1 MVDTITGKF
10 VTLEEYNTLAHKLEV
25 ATGRVGHKDGGF
37 SSPAIAYAKNAV
49 RRLRPVVIMG
59 AADMEPSP
67 EGYVSHVDYDWLVDQ
82 FEAVKVQLDMAHAK
96 HIENEKAT
104 VGQIARLAEFIMM
117 NVPGEPSQSQSA
129 VDTAIRIMGE
139 QQSEITKLKAHISA
153 ITSELNKTTDES
165 ARLAKEYRE
174 RLFSLGK
181 LLNVVQS
188 LGSEASIWKVIEGQI
203 KSLTAILNE
212 RTRELDIVKSNNRE
226 LTEANKNLSDMVD
239 SLRRSNSQLADAA
252 VMQEPADRLPFA
264 VSSTVGEVTQT
275 QFFEPISVDEPKER
289 AVFECSFEY
298 AREHRVQVISALA
311 LADNGG
317 NGYIKVVAQSE

>member
-1 MVDTITGKF
+1 MVEVVQGSF

-25 ATGRVGHKDGGF
+25 ATGRVGYKDGAWAD
-37 SSPAIAYAKNAV
+37 PAITYEKNAV
-49 RRLRPVVIMG
+49 PRFRPVNILG
-59 AADMEPSP
+59 AIDMEPSK
-67 EGYVSHVDYDWLVDQ
+67 EGFVRAGDYDWLVEQ

-96 HIENEKAT
+96 HIEQAASLTKQFNE
-104 VGQIARLAEFIMM
+104 AR
-117 NVPGEPSQSQSA
+117 
-129 VDTAIRIMGE
+129 
-139 QQSEITKLKAHISA
+139 SEITKLKDHISA

-174 RLFSLGK
+174 NRFGLGT
-181 LLNVVQS
+181 LLGVAQS
-188 LGSEASIWKVIEGQI
+188 WGSEAPTWKVIENRI
-203 KSLTAILNE
+203 KSLTAGNDALNTLLNE
-212 RTRELDIVKSNNRE
+212 KNREIGIIKLNNRE

-239 SLRRSNSQLADAA
+239 SLRRSNTELADVA
-252 VMQEPADRLPFA
+252 VMGQEPADRLPFA

-298 AREHRVQVISALA
+298 ARENRVQVISALA